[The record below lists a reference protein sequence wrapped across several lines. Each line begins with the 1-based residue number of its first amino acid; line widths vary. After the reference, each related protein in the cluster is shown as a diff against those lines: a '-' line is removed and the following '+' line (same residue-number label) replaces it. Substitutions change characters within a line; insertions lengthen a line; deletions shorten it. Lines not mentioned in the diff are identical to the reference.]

1 VRLSKRLYL
10 ASASPRRRQLLK
22 LLGVRFTVV
31 VSRFDEATLR
41 HLADPSEYVR
51 RAAEGKA
58 LEVAGRRTGLVLGV
72 DTDVVA
78 PSGQVLGKPE
88 SPEHAQKMLRM
99 LSGETHTV
107 LTAVTLVES
116 ANRLGGD
123 IVHQETHLTETQVT
137 FASLTDEAI
146 AAYVA
151 TGDPLDKA
159 GSYGFQ
165 GGALAFVAR
174 LEGDPSSVIGLPLA
188 PVAALLSAR
197 GVPLWNA
204 SPA

>member
-1 VRLSKRLYL
+1 MRLSRRLYL

-22 LLGVRFTVV
+22 LLGVRFTVA
-31 VSRFDEATLR
+31 VSRFDEASLL
-41 HLADPSEYVR
+41 HLTDPSEYVR
-51 RAAEGKA
+51 RAAQGKA
-58 LEVAGRRTGLVLGV
+58 NEVAGRRVGLVLGV

-78 PSGQVLGKPE
+78 PDGRVLGKPE
-88 SPEHAQKMLRM
+88 SPEHAHKMLRT

-107 LTAVTLVES
+107 LTAVSLVES
-116 ANRLGGD
+116 AGRTGG

-137 FASLTDEAI
+137 FALLTDEAI

-174 LEGDPSSVIGLPLA
+174 LDGDPSSVIGLPLA
-188 PVAALLSAR
+188 PVAALLHAR

-204 SPA
+204 SL